1 MSSHRNVPDFK
12 ASGPAYTYA
21 CDLPPNGRYGWYEM

>member
-12 ASGPAYTYA
+12 ASEPAYTYA